1 MTLTLKKATELT
13 LAMETAEVN
22 AETLHS
28 RSGAQELRQ
37 PVLRMQSSQRGG
49 QPVNKAA
56 GACYRCGQKSHK
68 APKCPFKESKCH
80 NCGKVGHLKKVCRQ
94 ALKPEKSTSQGRG
107 RVNVMQDN
115 TQEHY
120 EQTDN
125 GHSEYQ
131 LFTMTSSSNSPLK
144 VEMTL
149 GGKPHTM
156 EIDTGASVSVISKT
170 TYQRE
175 FNEYELQENSVHL
188 TTYGGEPL
196 SVCGELVID
205 VAHGDNKAQL
215 PLLVVDKDGPSL
227 LGRNW
232 LACFHLD
239 WNVIHNVQQAEVS
252 NILDKYKSVFTPG
265 LGTLAGFEAKIHIEE
280 NAAPRFCQA
289 RSVPFAMKTLVEKEL
304 DNLKAQGIIEP
315 VVFS

>member
-1 MTLTLKKATELT
+1 
-13 LAMETAEVN
+13 
-22 AETLHS
+22 
-28 RSGAQELRQ
+28 
-37 PVLRMQSSQRGG
+37 
-49 QPVNKAA
+49 
-56 GACYRCGQKSHK
+56 
-68 APKCPFKESKCH
+68 
-80 NCGKVGHLKKVCRQ
+80 
-94 ALKPEKSTSQGRG
+94 
-107 RVNVMQDN
+107 
-115 TQEHY
+115 
-120 EQTDN
+120 
-125 GHSEYQ
+125 
-131 LFTMTSSSNSPLK
+131 
-144 VEMTL
+144 
-149 GGKPHTM
+149 M

-175 FNEYELQENSVHL
+175 FNEYELQENSVRL

-265 LGTLAGFEAKIHIEE
+265 LGTLAGFEAKIYIEE

-315 VVFS
+315 VVFSEWAAPIVPVLKADKTSVRICGDFKSTINRVAKLDRYPIPKISDLFSNLSGGRYFTKLDPSQAYLQVCLDEQSKSHVVVNTHKGLFWYNRLPYGISSAPAIFQRIMESLLKGIPRVVSNLDDILISG